1 MKWIN
6 AGERMPEDGAS
17 VIFRRIGDNR
27 TIILGSDL
35 SMKLFAVQEI
45 NKEKTDKGQP
55 PFEINMSIFEWLD
68 ESSTKP
74 DIYALGSS
82 LNVERITKYRK
93 LAEDFNLEEGTVRD
107 IFCRGADWGIEVA
120 EGLLGYV
127 KNNNDIYNEKKV
139 NHE

>member
-6 AGERMPEDGAS
+6 AGERMPEDGGS
-17 VIFRRIGDNR
+17 VIFRRVGDKR
-27 TIILGSDL
+27 SIILGSDF

-45 NKEKTDKGQP
+45 NREKMDKGQP
-55 PFEINMSIFEWLD
+55 LFEIDMSIFEWLD

-82 LNVERITKYRK
+82 LNTERITKYRK
-93 LAEDFNLEEGTVRD
+93 LAEDYYIEEGTVRD

-120 EGLLGYV
+120 ERLLGYV
-127 KNNNDIYNEKKV
+127 KNNNDICNDKK
-139 NHE
+139 